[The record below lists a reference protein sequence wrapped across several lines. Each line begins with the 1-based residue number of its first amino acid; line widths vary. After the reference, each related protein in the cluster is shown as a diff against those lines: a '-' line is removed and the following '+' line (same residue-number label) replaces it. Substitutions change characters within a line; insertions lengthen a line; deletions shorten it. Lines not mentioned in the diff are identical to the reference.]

1 MKYLVIKILRYYQ
14 VDMNPLFISSI
25 NLEDLFIRP
34 QSVCCSFKTAKM
46 GRRLVSIT
54 SPPFAYIMVSLWN
67 FYISKWWSD
76 DDDKRRCFWDKMN
89 RVITSVMVAPL
100 SLCAPIHKTW
110 SHIYTT
116 KHNKTQQ
123 NTAKH
128 NTTQHNI
135 SCAHTYTTWSRL
147 VQFLYLRITSCFFFF
162 CHLRVQQ
169 E

>member
-1 MKYLVIKILRYYQ
+1 
-14 VDMNPLFISSI
+14 MNPLFMSSI

-54 SPPFAYIMVSLWN
+54 SPPFAYIMVSPWN
-67 FYISKWWSD
+67 FYISTWWSD

-116 KHNKTQQ
+116 KKNTTKHNKTHIHNKTQHIMRPYI
-123 NTAKH
+123 H
-128 NTTQHNI
+128 NMVKAGTI
-135 SCAHTYTTWSRL
+135 SMPSD
-147 VQFLYLRITSCFFFF
+147 YLLLFRF